1 MHKASW
7 LFALSLILPAAETQ
21 DYKDIKLPTAA
32 EDLVRGKKLFDGS
45 CQLCHGPLGDGGKGA
60 NLAQAKLPRS
70 STDGD
75 LVRIIETGIPGTEM
89 PGSWH
94 MTRREVTQ
102 VAAYVRTFSK
112 VVREKAS
119 GDVGLGR
126 EIYAG
131 KGGCKSCHTLK
142 NADGLYEGGLMGPD
156 LASIGTR
163 RSIKHLRE
171 SLIDPSASLPDSF
184 VNTTVVLKS
193 GKRFT
198 GRLLTE
204 ETFTIAINDFS
215 GTNHVFA
222 KQNVGSLTKDRK
234 KSPMPSYKDRL
245 TASELDNLVAYLAS
259 LEESK

>member
-70 STDGD
+70 ATDGD